1 VTAAAVLL
9 ALTLPAAGC
18 VDMPDGGPVRSD
30 RVTQGADA
38 QNQPYPQLVPR
49 SPAPGASPAE
59 IVRGFLTASASFA
72 DGQQT
77 ARDFLTGPASRSWH
91 PTWPWS
97 ATVFTG
103 TGPQVSQSGSPS
115 PGGLSSGS
123 RKTATVTVSG
133 KVQAE
138 LSASGA
144 YAVPSTATGRGTSVR
159 FTLVRQGRQ
168 WRISS
173 PLPPNLLLTSTEFSA
188 DYQLR
193 NLYFLDP
200 ASKVLVP
207 DPVYVPLQTSSEN
220 LLDGLVRDLISQP
233 RDWLRDGTRTALP
246 AGTRLLSDVMVNGAA
261 EVNLGGAAAKTSD
274 RVRELISSQLLSTLS
289 GSGQGQPPIHSI
301 VLDINGKPWSPPQA
315 DQNPVQHSAAVRVP
329 DGASG
334 GFYYTDSGGDLERQP
349 GAGGSP
355 VKVRQLGQGY
365 SAIAVSPDLR
375 YLAAL
380 RDGILYTGPLNGTLV
395 KRAGSGYTTMSW
407 DSAGRLWATAGGA
420 VFMLR
425 GDVTPRSAKTAAAPE
440 EANVSPTGAS
450 AGTGPITAVRVAP
463 DGVRMALIQGTGK
476 ALYFGAISDQPS
488 SPSEARFSSRPGE
501 SPPDGPQITLSPFNV
516 SGGLDGFSAVSW
528 YGADNVVTLG
538 AGSGTEGPPLTEYA
552 VTGASSTQIPTSS
565 GIDSISSSSGSELV
579 AGTKAGDLLASP
591 SPTAAWAP
599 LGYGGLDPVYPGL
612 CDTRHWLSRSVTSG
626 APVAQVHRRVVWSML
641 HFAVNVPPDNS
652 AQES

>member
-1 VTAAAVLL
+1 MRRYLPRPLTAAIAVLT
-9 ALTLPAAGC
+9 LTLTAAGC

-49 SPAPGASPAE
+49 SPSHDASPAE

-77 ARDFLTGPASRSWH
+77 ARDFLTGAASRSWH

-103 TGPQVSQSGSPS
+103 NGPQVSQSASPSPGSPS
-115 PGGLSSGS
+115 PRGQ
-123 RKTATVTVSG
+123 KIATVTVSG

-144 YAVPSTATGRGTSVR
+144 YAVPSTAIGSGTSVT
-159 FTLVRQGRQ
+159 FTLEKDRGGQ

-173 PLPPNLLLTSTEFSA
+173 PLPPDLLLTSTEFSA

-220 LLDGLVRDLISQP
+220 LLNGLVRDLISQP
-233 RDWLRDGTRTALP
+233 RDWLHDGTRTALP
-246 AGTRLLSDVMVNGAA
+246 PGTRLLSDVMVNGGAA
-261 EVNLGGAAAKTSD
+261 EVNLGGAVARTSD
-274 RVRELISSQLLSTLS
+274 RVRELISAQLLSTLS
-289 GSGQGQPPIHSI
+289 GSGQGQPPIQSV
-301 VLDINGKPWSPPQA
+301 VLEINGKPWSPPQA
-315 DQNPVQHSAAVRVP
+315 EQNPVQHSAAVRVP
-329 DGASG
+329 TGASG
-334 GFYYTDSGGDLERQP
+334 SFYYLDSSGNVERQP

-355 VKVRQLGQGY
+355 VKVRTLGAGY

-380 RDGILYTGPLNGTLV
+380 RDGVLYTGPLNGTLV

-407 DSAGRLWATAGGA
+407 DSQGRLWATAGGA

-425 GDVTPRSAKTAAAPE
+425 GDVTSRSPKAAAAPE
-440 EANVSPTGAS
+440 LANVSPAGGV
-450 AGTGPITAVRVAP
+450 AGTSPITAVRVAP
-463 DGVRMALIQGTGK
+463 DGVRVALIQGT
-476 ALYFGAISDQPS
+476 ASTLYFGAISDQQDPS
-488 SPSEARFSSRPGE
+488 SPGQFPSRPGQP
-501 SPPDGPQITLSPFNV
+501 SPGGPQITLSPFNV
-516 SGGLDGFSAVSW
+516 YGGSDGFSAVSW
-528 YGADNVVTLG
+528 YGADNVITL
-538 AGSGTEGPPLTEYA
+538 GSGTGTAGPPLTEYA
-552 VTGASSTQIPTSS
+552 VTGASSTQIPTSA
-565 GIDSISSSSGSELV
+565 GINSISSSSGSELV
-579 AGTKAGDLLASP
+579 AGTKAGELLASP
-591 SPTAAWAP
+591 SPTGAWAP
-599 LGYGGLDPVYPGL
+599 LGSSGLDPAYPG
-612 CDTRHWLSRSVTSG
+612 
-626 APVAQVHRRVVWSML
+626 
-641 HFAVNVPPDNS
+641 
-652 AQES
+652 